1 MNLKIQLLWAFM
13 MSVISLIGFSFM
25 AILISRHDILT
36 FDSTIISYV
45 QGLEMPA
52 LTAIMKFFT
61 FIGSGNAIFVIA
73 VIVMFFLYKVLHHRF
88 ELLFFT
94 IVVLGAGILNGMLK
108 DIFQRARPDLHRLI
122 EIGGYSFPSGH
133 AMSAMA
139 VYGALAFL
147 LWRHISTRFGRNLL
161 ILFSAMMIFMIG
173 ISRVYLGVHYPSD
186 IIGGYFASGFW
197 LGVAIWSFQRY
208 KEKRYTSKN
217 NSSEGIISTLLTFLI
232 DFRHDCMVS

>member
-1 MNLKIQLLWAFM
+1 MNLNIQLLWAFL
-13 MSVISLIGFSFM
+13 ISFVSFIGFSFM

-36 FDSTIISYV
+36 FDSTIISYI

-52 LTAIMKFFT
+52 LTAIMKLFT
-61 FIGSGNAIFVIA
+61 FIGSGNAIVVIA
-73 VIVMFFLYKVLHHRF
+73 VIVIFFLYKVLHHRS
-88 ELLFFT
+88 ELLFFI
-94 IVVLGAGILNGMLK
+94 IVVLGAGIFNGMLK
-108 DIFQRARPDLHRLI
+108 DIFQRARPDFHRLI

-133 AMSAMA
+133 AMSALA

-147 LWRHISTRFGRNLL
+147 LWRHTSTRFGRVLL

-197 LGVAIWSFQRY
+197 LAVAIWSYQRY
-208 KEKRYTSKN
+208 KERRFKN
-217 NSSEGIISTLLTFLI
+217 KKMVFATLTKNPLKK
-232 DFRHDCMVS
+232 